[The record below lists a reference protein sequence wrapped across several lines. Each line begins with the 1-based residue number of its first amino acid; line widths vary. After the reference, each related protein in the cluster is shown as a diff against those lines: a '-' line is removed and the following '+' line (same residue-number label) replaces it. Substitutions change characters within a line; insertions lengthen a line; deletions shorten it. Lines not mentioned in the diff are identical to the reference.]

1 MSDAFRSFSR
11 SKSRGRPTNG
21 RDRQRGESRG
31 KRLREIDERVVKL
44 APVDRKP
51 AVELVEG
58 RLSVLFRAARGMRR
72 VGQGDEQVDR
82 YGLRAEAVERK
93 GESDNGGTGDLFD
106 GSRFLRE
113 FASTD

>member
-1 MSDAFRSFSR
+1 MIAVFSDFFSKERGCVPFFFSR

-51 AVELVEG
+51 AVELVEDGGEAFRPVPG
-58 RLSVLFRAARGMRR
+58 REGNAEGRTGRR
-72 VGQGDEQVDR
+72 T
-82 YGLRAEAVERK
+82 
-93 GESDNGGTGDLFD
+93 GG
-106 GSRFLRE
+106 
-113 FASTD
+113 

>member
-1 MSDAFRSFSR
+1 
-11 SKSRGRPTNG
+11 
-21 RDRQRGESRG
+21 
-31 KRLREIDERVVKL
+31 
-44 APVDRKP
+44 
-51 AVELVEG
+51 
-58 RLSVLFRAARGMRR
+58 MRR

-113 FASTD
+113 FASAD